1 MNIAVGISGGVDSAV
16 AALLCR
22 EQGHDVT
29 GVFMSIWKEGVDD
42 ANVGAGG
49 GNACF
54 GPDEKHDLEDAR
66 RVCEHI
72 GIPLEVVDCSEA
84 FHREIL
90 SYFRESYLNGW
101 TPNPCVYCNQQ
112 LKFGLLPTILQER
125 NIPVSLFATGHYA
138 RVGRDASGGVHL
150 KRAVDLSKDQSYF
163 LYRLTR
169 EQLERSLF
177 PLGEMIKEQVR
188 EKGRQAG
195 LHVWDKEESQDFY
208 SGDYRTLVRP
218 CCGEGDAGRIVT
230 REGEIL
236 GRHEGIWNYTIG
248 QRRGLGLSAP
258 NPLYVVEI
266 RSDRNEVVVGEREEL
281 FRSHLRISGFRQ
293 LEDLPLRAACKIRSA
308 SQAYPC
314 SILREGDVDSVSVE
328 FDEPV
333 SGVSPGQSAVLYTDD
348 LVLGGGVIDNR
359 NEEGA

>member
-1 MNIAVGISGGVDSAV
+1 MKIAVGISGGVDSAV

-22 EQGHDVT
+22 EQGHEVT

-66 RVCEHI
+66 RVCERI
-72 GIPLEVVDCSEA
+72 GIPLEVVDCSDA

-138 RVGRDASGGVHL
+138 RVVRDASGGVHL

-169 EQLERSLF
+169 EQLDRSLF
-177 PLGEMIKEQVR
+177 PLGEMTKEQVR

-208 SGDYRTLVRP
+208 SGDYRALIRP
-218 CCGEGDAGRIVT
+218 CCGGTGGESGRIVN
-230 REGEIL
+230 RAGEIL
-236 GRHEGIWNYTIG
+236 GHHEGIWNYTIG
-248 QRRGLGLSAP
+248 QRRGLGISAP

-266 RSDRNEVVVGEREEL
+266 RSDRNEVVVGEHDDLYER
-281 FRSHLRISGFRQ
+281 HLRISGFRR
-293 LEDLPLRAACKIRSA
+293 LEELPARVGCKIRSA
-308 SQAYPC
+308 SPAYPGTVR
-314 SILREGDVDSVSVE
+314 REEDDTVVVE

-333 SGVSPGQSAVLYTDD
+333 AGISPGQSAVLYADD
-348 LVLGGGVIDNR
+348 LVLGGGVIER
-359 NEEGA
+359 NA